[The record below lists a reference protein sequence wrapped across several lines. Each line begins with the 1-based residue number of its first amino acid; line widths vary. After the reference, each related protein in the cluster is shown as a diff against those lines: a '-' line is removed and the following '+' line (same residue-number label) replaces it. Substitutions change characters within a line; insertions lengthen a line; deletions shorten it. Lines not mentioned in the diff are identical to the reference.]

1 MKKIILTLVTFCSLF
16 LIEISATAQ
25 NNKETK
31 IDFKI
36 KNIGMYVDGT
46 FSEAT
51 ITANFDKN
59 NLANSF
65 INANIDV
72 ASINTNNE
80 KRDKHLLSNDYFDV
94 ATYKE
99 MKLVS
104 TKIEKV
110 SANGYRL
117 TGNLTIKKATKTVVI
132 PLVINENETSF
143 TINGNF
149 ELNRRDFGVGGSS
162 WVLSNRVKIQVKHIL
177 KNN

>member
-1 MKKIILTLVTFCSLF
+1 MKKIILSLVTFCSLF
-16 LIEISATAQ
+16 LIDMSVAAQ

-36 KNIGMYVDGT
+36 KNIGMYVDGG

-51 ITANFDKN
+51 ITASFNKN

-94 ATYKE
+94 ATYKK

-110 SANGYRL
+110 SDNIYRL
-117 TGNLTIKKATKTVVI
+117 TGNLTIKKTTKPVVI
-132 PLVINENETSF
+132 PLVINENESSVM
-143 TINGNF
+143 INGNF
-149 ELNRRDFGVGGSS
+149 ELNRRDYGVGGRS
-162 WVLSNRVKIQVKHIL
+162 WVLSNKVKIQVKHIL